1 MGPRHV
7 PRQSLPPHPLSFAPF
22 RVRLN
27 ADNHVFVPPARQTQ
41 DDMYHTR
48 HSATLNQTVSQLA
61 SNPLSV
67 ERKAFV
73 HTRLSS
79 FLSSILLNWPLSTSQ
94 PSNVILDPDNPPPSP
109 PSMASLKSRLQIRT
123 VPMTPQHYDHP
134 WLTPASRINEYSN
147 LVESVAREVG
157 VEVSPWAEVL
167 EEAEEWGGGGKGG
180 RWLDHIHRQF
190 CPAHFHFKHELTD
203 MRLIGFSPTTSRTGP
218 CIGLVD

>member
-1 MGPRHV
+1 MT
-7 PRQSLPPHPLSFAPF
+7 PPFF
-22 RVRLN
+22 
-27 ADNHVFVPPARQTQ
+27 FVPPARQMQ

-94 PSNVILDPDNPPPSP
+94 PSNVILDPDNHPPSP
-109 PSMASLKSRLQIRT
+109 PSMASLRTRLQIRT
-123 VPMTPQHYDHP
+123 VPMTPQHYAHP

-180 RWLDHIHRQF
+180 RWLDHIHRPF
-190 CPAHFHFKHELTD
+190 YPTHFPLHQARAD
-203 MRLIGFSPTTSRTGP
+203 RNAI
-218 CIGLVD
+218 DW